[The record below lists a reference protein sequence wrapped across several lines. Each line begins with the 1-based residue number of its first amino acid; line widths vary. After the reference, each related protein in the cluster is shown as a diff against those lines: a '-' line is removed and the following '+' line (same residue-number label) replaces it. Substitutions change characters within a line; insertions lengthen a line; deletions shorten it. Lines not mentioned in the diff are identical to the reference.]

1 VRLEFN
7 RYPDR
12 VARSAHI
19 PRDILLAF
27 YKDVYRRLRPLVG
40 PDVALV
46 FHDQF
51 ELEAWNELLPTERLY
66 VAQAIYKAIAE
77 MVSTKDEHSL
87 RSEADQ
93 WLVDMYEQ
101 TGAKSYDARL
111 CGQKVGTFSVK
122 VAKAVA
128 GKTVPTTDVKDWEGF
143 EAWLFDEGI
152 ETLKEFAIE
161 HATEIAERWVDA
173 TGEMPEWATTTMVD
187 VPGKPE
193 RVTGT
198 TLRIDPQKV
207 VDAMRGELGG
217 AITHLLEGDAD
228 A

>member
-1 VRLEFN
+1 MTK
-7 RYPDR
+7 
-12 VARSAHI
+12 SK
-19 PRDILLAF
+19 PRTFD
-27 YKDVYRRLRPLVG
+27 
-40 PDVALV
+40 
-46 FHDQF
+46 
-51 ELEAWNELLPTERLY
+51 ELLPTERLY

-128 GKTVPTTDVKDWEGF
+128 GKAVPTTAVKDWEGF
-143 EAWLFDEGI
+143 EAWLWDEGA

-173 TGEMPEWATTTMVD
+173 TGEMPEWATTTMVG

-193 RVTGT
+193 RGTGT

-217 AITHLLEGDAD
+217 AITHLLEGGAD